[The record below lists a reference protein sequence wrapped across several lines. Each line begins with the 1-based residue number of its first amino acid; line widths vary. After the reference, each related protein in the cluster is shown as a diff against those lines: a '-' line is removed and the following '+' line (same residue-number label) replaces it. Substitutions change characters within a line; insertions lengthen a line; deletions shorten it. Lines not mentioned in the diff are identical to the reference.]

1 MSRLIQQIDFV
12 VDSPNMEIMHFSPD
26 QFPYACLYEPM
37 ERHVD
42 ATISWH
48 WHQCY
53 EVVYVA
59 EGEMECHSPN
69 QMLHLQQGEA
79 VFVNAG
85 VLHLYRKV
93 SQGPCVL
100 YAHIFDASFLAGS
113 LGSNIYQKYIYPIS
127 KSPDIQLQAIR
138 PDNHHQRLMLE
149 HLQNMTTLVRQE
161 AFGYEFQLQHQLSQ
175 FWCRLLTLTSDRQS
189 AVPGHSPSDI
199 QRIKM
204 MLGFIHE
211 NFAKPLTLQDIA
223 DAASIS
229 QRECSRCFQRC
240 FQVSAIGYVHDYRI
254 RMATRM
260 LLETD
265 MSINQI
271 SKNCGFCTPSYF
283 GRRFQETFG
292 CSPREYRQKVART
305 EEAAKTNPI
314 L

>member
-1 MSRLIQQIDFV
+1 MIQQIDFV
-12 VDSPNMEIMHFSPD
+12 VDSPSMEIMHLSPD
-26 QFPYACLYEPM
+26 QLPYVCLYEPM

-69 QMLHLQQGEA
+69 QTLHLQKGEA

-85 VLHLYRKV
+85 VLHLYRKIGA
-93 SQGPCVL
+93 GPCIL

-113 LGSNIYQKYIYPIS
+113 LGSDIYQKYIYPIS

-149 HLQNMTTLVRQE
+149 YLQNMTALVRQE
-161 AFGYEFQLQHQLSQ
+161 SFGYEFQLQNQLSQ

-189 AVPGHSPSDI
+189 ADPGHSPSDI

-204 MLGFIHE
+204 MLRFIQE
-211 NFAKPLTLQDIA
+211 NFARPLTLQDIA

-240 FQVSAIGYVHDYRI
+240 FHTSAIGYVHDYRI

-265 MSINQI
+265 NSISQI
-271 SKNCGFCTPSYF
+271 SKSCGFCTPSYF
-283 GRRFQETFG
+283 GRRFQEAFG
-292 CSPREYRQKVART
+292 CSPREYRQKAARA
-305 EEAAKTNPI
+305 EEKTPQTDSAV
-314 L
+314 